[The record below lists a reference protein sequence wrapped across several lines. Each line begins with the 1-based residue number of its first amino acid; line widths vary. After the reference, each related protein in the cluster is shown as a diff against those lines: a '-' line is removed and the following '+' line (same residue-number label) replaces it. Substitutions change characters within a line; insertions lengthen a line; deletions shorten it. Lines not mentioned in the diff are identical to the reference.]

1 MKKLTTILTVI
12 GVLVAS
18 FTGKAQSVTNG
29 KVIGTVTALQKPAE
43 SASIGLLRTKDSAL
57 VKLAVTDHLGQF
69 EFDNIKA
76 GSYLVSVQLAGYNK
90 FYSAAFAISNEQQAF
105 TVKNIHLAENSKM
118 LGAVTVI
125 AQKPMIEQK
134 IDRTVLNVEASVTNT
149 GSNALDVLEKSPG
162 VSVDKDGNISLKG
175 KQGVQVFIDGR
186 PTYLSGADLANMLRN
201 MQSTQLDQVEIMTN
215 PPAKYDAAGNSGI
228 INIKT
233 KKNKQVGYNGSV
245 TAGYG
250 QGVYPK
256 INGSANMNYRN
267 GKINLFGNLSYAYR
281 ERFQTLSI
289 QRKFIDMVSKDIKS
303 NFDQV
308 NNLRNND
315 EPLSGKFGFD
325 YFASKKTTLGLVIN
339 SSKSNQEFTSESAIN
354 IADPGMIVLN
364 QTRAMAINK
373 DVWKNF
379 STNAN
384 LRHQI
389 DTAGSELT
397 ADLDYIKYTSGNIQ
411 SLTNAYFTPNG
422 TPLPGYRSDTLY
434 GKLPQDIA
442 IYSAKIDYVK
452 PLKKGA
458 KFEAGFKW
466 SSVSTN
472 NNAVYDSLLNNKLV
486 PDYGRT
492 NQFIYKENIN
502 AAYVNYSRP
511 INKKLS
517 GQVGLRV
524 EQTHSNGNQ
533 VTTADHFIRDYVQF
547 FPTLYIQY
555 QANTKNT
562 YVLNY
567 GKRIGRPDYE
577 SMNPFVHFLDKYTYQ
592 QGNPNL
598 QPQFSHNIELTHTYN
613 GFLTTT
619 LNYTK
624 TTDIIQQVLEQNT
637 AKNESYIRQANIANQ
652 RQYGISVNAAFPV
665 NKWWTSNIY
674 VNAYNNEFSGIINGD
689 QVTISATTGMFNI
702 MEQFKF
708 NKGWGAELSGF
719 GRTEG
724 VDGVFRIKGFGMMN
738 MGVSKQMMKNKAS
751 LKLSIRDL
759 LWSQKIK
766 GESKYSNVDASFRQY
781 GDSRVVN
788 ISFTYRFSKGKPGNI
803 QRKRGGAS
811 EEASR
816 IKTGDS
822 Q

>member
-69 EFDNIKA
+69 EFDNIKE

-90 FYSAAFAISNEQQAF
+90 FYSAAFAISNEQKAF

-118 LGAVTVI
+118 LVAVTVI

-472 NNAVYDSLLNNKLV
+472 NNAVYDSLLNNRLV

>member
-69 EFDNIKA
+69 EFDNIKE

-90 FYSAAFAISNEQQAF
+90 FYSAAFAISNEQKAF

-125 AQKPMIEQK
+125 AQKPMIEHK

-364 QTRAMAINK
+364 KTRAMAINK

-472 NNAVYDSLLNNKLV
+472 NNAVYDSLINNKLV

>member
-69 EFDNIKA
+69 EFDNIKE

-90 FYSAAFAISNEQQAF
+90 FYSAAFAISNEQKAF

-472 NNAVYDSLLNNKLV
+472 NNAVYDSLLNNRLV